1 LTHHSALST
10 LHSALFTLHSPVS
23 TLHSPLLLPRPLTV
37 HLHRQINRHKVS
49 GVTADLQQVVIVTG
63 GNSGTGYITSR
74 SLFHA
79 GAKVYLACR
88 NESKARD
95 AIERIKAA
103 PKPKAKPKPGS
114 KTEYGVGELVYLN
127 LDLMDLESVD
137 RFADEFLRYVT

>member
-1 LTHHSALST
+1 M
-10 LHSALFTLHSPVS
+10 SP
-23 TLHSPLLLPRPLTV
+23 
-37 HLHRQINRHKVS
+37 
-49 GVTADLQQVVIVTG
+49 GVRFVRFVRAHPPQVIIVTG

-74 SLFHA
+74 SLYHA

-88 NESKARD
+88 NESKALD

-103 PKPKAKPKPGS
+103 PKPKTAHS
-114 KTEYGVGELVYLN
+114 VGKLVYLN